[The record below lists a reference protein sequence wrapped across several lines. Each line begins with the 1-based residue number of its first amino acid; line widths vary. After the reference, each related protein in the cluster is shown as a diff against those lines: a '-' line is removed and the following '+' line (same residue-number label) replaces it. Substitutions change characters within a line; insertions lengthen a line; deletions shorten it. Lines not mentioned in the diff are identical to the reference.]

1 MTFAWAIHS
10 QWLKIIQIIPFKIF
24 RISILNTV
32 FPVARALKIILNVNF
47 VGGAF
52 GGGWCGTRAYRR
64 ITNE

>member
-10 QWLKIIQIIPFKIF
+10 QWLKIIKIIPFKIF
-24 RISILNTV
+24 RISILDAV
-32 FPVARALKIILNVNF
+32 FTVARALKIILNVNF